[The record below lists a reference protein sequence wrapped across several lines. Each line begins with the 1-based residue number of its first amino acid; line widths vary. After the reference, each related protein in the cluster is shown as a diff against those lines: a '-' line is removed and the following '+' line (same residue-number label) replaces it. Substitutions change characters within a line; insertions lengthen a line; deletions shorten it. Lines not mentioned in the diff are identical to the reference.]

1 MRVALVLKEDLGS
14 PGTAHAVRAA
24 LCAEGHEVV
33 AELAAGG
40 DLRGALS
47 GDVELLVVAGGDGT
61 VRSAAVQSS
70 GTGVPL
76 ALIPLGIANNVAAS
90 LGIEGRIADVVRAW
104 NAAQRVRVDL
114 GVARGPWGKRF
125 FMESAGA
132 GLVACGIAVMDAE
145 APHAEETNR
154 FEMLRKAARRF
165 GEVLSDLRPR
175 CCRLTV
181 DGDEQELELLLVE
194 VLNTRSVGPR
204 LVLAPASRRDDGLFD
219 VVTAGEA
226 QRAELARHLR
236 DLERDRETGIHLPSR
251 RAARVALAGWDA
263 MHLDDRVLANR
274 PGEAVSLSVEPAAVE
289 ILAPS

>member
-14 PGTAHAVRAA
+14 PGMASAVHAA
-24 LCAEGHEVV
+24 LSAERHEVV
-33 AELAAGG
+33 VELTAG
-40 DLRGALS
+40 DDVRGALN
-47 GDVELLVVAGGDGT
+47 GETELLVVAGGDGT

-76 ALIPLGIANNVAAS
+76 ALIPLGTANNIAAS
-90 LGIEGRIADVVRAW
+90 LGIDGRIADVVRDW
-104 NAAQRVRVDL
+104 NAARRVRVDL
-114 GVARGPWGKRF
+114 GVASGHWGQRR

-132 GLVACGIAVMDAE
+132 GLVTCGIAVMDAE
-145 APHAEETNR
+145 APHLEETNR

-165 GEVLSDLRPR
+165 GEVLADLRPKR
-175 CCRLTV
+175 CLLTL
-181 DGDEQELELLLVE
+181 DGAEQELDLLLVE

-204 LVLAPASRRDDGLFD
+204 LCLAPASRRDDGLFD

-226 QRAELARHLR
+226 QRAELVRQLL
-236 DLERDRETGIHLPSR
+236 DLECDRETRVHLPTR

-263 MHLDDRVLANR
+263 LHLDDRVLANR
-274 PGEAVSLSVEPAAVE
+274 PGEVVSLSVEPAAVE